1 MLENV
6 GLILAYSGVGI
17 GILVVG
23 FVVLDLLTPDKLGKL
38 VMDRNPNASLLAATS
53 LLSLGLILWFAI
65 FFVPATGNEASDTG
79 AISWDGLDDVLV
91 YGLVGVGVQAIGFLV
106 LDLLTPGKLGV
117 TCVEERFHTASW
129 VTAAVNV
136 SVALI
141 VCASL
146 T

>member
-17 GILVVG
+17 GILVLG
-23 FVVLDLLTPDKLGKL
+23 FIVLDLLTPGKLGEL
-38 VMDRNPNASLLAATS
+38 VMNRNPNAALLSATS
-53 LLSLGLILWFAI
+53 LASLGLILWFAI
-65 FFVPATGNEASDTG
+65 FFVPASGNELSETG
-79 AISWDGLDDVLV
+79 AVSWDGLDDVLV
-91 YGLVGVGVQAIGFLV
+91 YGLVGVGVQALGFLV

-117 TCVEERFHTASW
+117 TCLDERFHSASW
-129 VTAAVNV
+129 VTAAVNIAT
-136 SVALI
+136 ALI

>member
-17 GILVVG
+17 AILVMG
-23 FVVLDLLTPDKLGKL
+23 FMVLDALTPGKLGHL
-38 VMDRNPNASLLAATS
+38 VMERNPNAALLAGTS

-65 FFVPATGNEASDTG
+65 FFVPATGNELSDTG
-79 AISWDGLDDVLV
+79 AVSWDGLDDVFV
-91 YGLVGVGVQAIGFLV
+91 YGLVGVAIQALGFLV
-106 LDLLTPGKLGV
+106 LDVLTPGKLGV
-117 TCVEERFHTASW
+117 TCFDEKFHTASW
-129 VTAAVNV
+129 VTASVNLAT
-136 SVALI
+136 ALI

>member
-53 LLSLGLILWFAI
+53 LVSLGLILWFAI
-65 FFVPATGNEASDTG
+65 FFVPTSVNEASDTG
-79 AISWDGLDDVLV
+79 AVSWDGLDDVLV

-117 TCVEERFHTASW
+117 TCIEERFHSASW
-129 VTAAVNV
+129 VTAAVNL

>member
-17 GILVVG
+17 GILVAG
-23 FVVLDLLTPDKLGKL
+23 FVVLDLLTPGKLGEL
-38 VMDRNPNASLLAATS
+38 VMNRNPNAALLSATS
-53 LLSLGLILWFAI
+53 LISLGLILWFAI
-65 FFVPATGNEASDTG
+65 FFVPSTGNETSETG
-79 AISWDGLDDVLV
+79 AVAWDGLVDVLV
-91 YGLVGVGVQAIGFLV
+91 YGLVGVGVQAIGFLI

-129 VTAAVNV
+129 VTAAVNM

-141 VCASL
+141 ICASL

>member
-17 GILVVG
+17 GILVLG
-23 FVVLDLLTPDKLGKL
+23 FVVLDLLTPGKLGGL
-38 VMDRNPNASLLAATS
+38 VMDRNPNAALLSATS
-53 LLSLGLILWFAI
+53 LVSLGLILWFAI
-65 FFVPATGNEASDTG
+65 FFVPASGNEVSDTG
-79 AISWDGLDDVLV
+79 AVSWDGLDDVLV
-91 YGLVGVGVQAIGFLV
+91 YGLVGVGVQALGFLV

-129 VTAAVNV
+129 VTAAVNMAT
-136 SVALI
+136 ALI